1 MASLSMSKEKLS
13 IQLPMFRAQGKANT
27 LNSAVELLSTMTP
40 EVRMLFSQVE
50 LLIRCLL
57 VVPCSNATAE
67 RSFSE
72 LRRLKIWLR
81 TTMSQERLNHLAV
94 LNVHQNMV
102 DDIVPQ
108 DILREFVQMNDFRR
122 NLFGKC

>member
-1 MASLSMSKEKLS
+1 
-13 IQLPMFRAQGKANT
+13 MFRAQGTANT
-27 LNSAVELLSTMTP
+27 LNSSVQLLSSMKP
-40 EVRMLFSQVE
+40 EVRMLFREVE
-50 LLIRCLL
+50 LLIRRLL

-72 LRRLKIWLR
+72 LRRLKTWLR

-94 LNVHQNMV
+94 RNVHQNMV
-102 DDIVPQ
+102 DDTVPE
-108 DILREFVQMNDFRR
+108 DILLEFVQINEFRR